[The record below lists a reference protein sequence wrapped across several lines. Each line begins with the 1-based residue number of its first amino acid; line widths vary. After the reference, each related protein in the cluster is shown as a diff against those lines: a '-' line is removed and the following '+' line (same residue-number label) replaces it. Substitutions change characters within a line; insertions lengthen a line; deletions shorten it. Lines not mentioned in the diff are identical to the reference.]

1 MRSCPVPPTPPS
13 QRLPAAASR
22 PDPPYRKPA
31 LEVCLEDAL
40 AICVAYRDEPE
51 LYERAAM
58 RWLGRFCLEAR
69 GATLEDVYQVAEA
82 LERLP
87 DHHGQV
93 AAEPAKLI
101 ARR

>member
-1 MRSCPVPPTPPS
+1 
-13 QRLPAAASR
+13 
-22 PDPPYRKPA
+22 
-31 LEVCLEDAL
+31 
-40 AICVAYRDEPE
+40 VAYRDEPA

-69 GATLEDVYQVAEA
+69 GATLEDVYQVAET

-87 DHHGQV
+87 DHHEQV
-93 AAEPAKLI
+93 AAELGKLI

>member
-1 MRSCPVPPTPPS
+1 VSGAAYAAFRSALASGSLDRIRRTAR
-13 QRLPAAASR
+13 QLP
-22 PDPPYRKPA
+22 
-31 LEVCLEDAL
+31 EVRLEDAL
-40 AICVAYRDEPE
+40 AICVAYRDEPD

-87 DHHGQV
+87 DSPHQT
-93 AAEPAKLI
+93 AAELAKLI
-101 ARR
+101 SRR